1 MAKSEELTKQTE
13 QDDYFRIANRVS
25 ILSLGSNFVLTIFK
39 ILAGI
44 FAHSGAM
51 ISDAVH
57 SASDVFSTIVV
68 MIGLRISGKEAD
80 EEHPYGHERLECVA
94 SIILAVILAGV
105 GVGIGYQGIRIIVDG
120 DPGALK
126 IPGLL
131 ALIASVVS
139 IVTKEVMYQITI
151 RAAKKIDSTALKAD
165 AWHHRSDAFS
175 SIGALL
181 GIVGARMG
189 FPILDPLASVVICI
203 FILKAAL
210 DIFMDAVN
218 KMVDKACDKETTQ
231 AIKEAALSVSGVLRV
246 DALRTRMFGPKIYVD
261 MEIATS
267 GEITLNAA
275 HDIAERVHD
284 KIETDF
290 KNVKHIMV
298 HVNPANP

>member
-131 ALIASVVS
+131 ALVASVVS

-218 KMVDKACDKETTQ
+218 KMVDKACDKDTTQ

-246 DALRTRMFGPKIYVD
+246 DTLRTRMFGPKIYVD

-298 HVNPANP
+298 HVNPANS